1 MTDFKKHNPFKIPDG
16 YFESFEEKLCNSED
30 AVSKLNPFSTPEGYL
45 ENLENSIHKKIGIS
59 QKSAKNRLK
68 NSTLRY
74 TLVAA
79 VIVFIVTLFQ
89 VNRSAEIEKE
99 QALNE
104 FIENY
109 YLESFDSYEMLSVLE
124 DNELESTFNLVR
136 RP

>member
-16 YFESFEEKLCNSED
+16 YFESLEEKLCNSED

-59 QKSAKNRLK
+59 QKSAKNRLR

-79 VIVFIVTLFQ
+79 VIVFIETLNSS
-89 VNRSAEIEKE
+89 VDAVGPGSADP
-99 QALNE
+99 ATANP
-104 FIENY
+104 
-109 YLESFDSYEMLSVLE
+109 V
-124 DNELESTFNLVR
+124 V
-136 RP
+136 PG